1 MDKVGMRNCL
11 YTGNTIIKNYAVL
24 FQDLE
29 KLKKG
34 EKALKDLMIFKNE
47 EFGEVRTVTKE
58 NKPYLC
64 LADVCKILD
73 LEQVS
78 RVKSRLS
85 QDGVIISKVIDS
97 LGREQ
102 QATFINESN
111 LYKVI
116 FQSRKTEAEKFT
128 EWVTSEVLPSI
139 RKTGGYIA
147 GEENM
152 TEDELVLKAMN
163 VLNTKVENLKQKNE
177 QLQSENEKQN
187 QLIGELKPKADY
199 TDRILQSKGTTK
211 VNVIA
216 NDYGYTA
223 IDFNKLLHRLGIQY
237 KQGEDWLLYR
247 EYRGK
252 GYTHSKTFSFKRK
265 NGATGSKTNM
275 EWTQKGRLFLYEKL
289 KKHDIVPTIEDI

>member
-85 QDGVIISKVIDS
+85 QDGVIISKVID
-97 LGREQ
+97 
-102 QATFINESN
+102 
-111 LYKVI
+111 K
-116 FQSRKTEAEKFT
+116 
-128 EWVTSEVLPSI
+128 
-139 RKTGGYIA
+139 
-147 GEENM
+147 
-152 TEDELVLKAMN
+152 
-163 VLNTKVENLKQKNE
+163 
-177 QLQSENEKQN
+177 
-187 QLIGELKPKADY
+187 
-199 TDRILQSKGTTK
+199 
-211 VNVIA
+211 
-216 NDYGYTA
+216 
-223 IDFNKLLHRLGIQY
+223 
-237 KQGEDWLLYR
+237 
-247 EYRGK
+247 
-252 GYTHSKTFSFKRK
+252 
-265 NGATGSKTNM
+265 
-275 EWTQKGRLFLYEKL
+275 
-289 KKHDIVPTIEDI
+289 